1 MCKRCGETV
10 DHLLLHCTVAQELW
24 SLVFSMFEIHWVM
37 PKRVADVLFDWMYCF
52 GKHGSSFAWNIAPL
66 F

>member
-10 DHLLLHCTVAQELW
+10 AHLLLHCTVAQELW
-24 SLVFSMFEIHWVM
+24 SLVFSMFEIQWVM
-37 PKRVADVLFDWMYCF
+37 PKKNWF
-52 GKHGSSFAWNIAPL
+52 GKHGSSFTWNITPL